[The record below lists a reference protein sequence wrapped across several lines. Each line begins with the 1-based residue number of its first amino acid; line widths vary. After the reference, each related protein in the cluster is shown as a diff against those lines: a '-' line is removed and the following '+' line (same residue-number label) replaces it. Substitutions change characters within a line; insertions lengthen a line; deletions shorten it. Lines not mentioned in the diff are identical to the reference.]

1 MKKVVT
7 TLMLVSFTLMANA
20 QGMIIDKTQARNTKK
35 AKSDTLTIDQV
46 AYRITYNSKSVT
58 DTTKTPYRYKDDE
71 MRLEIGKNG
80 VSRFYSYTRFLRK
93 QMTAEMIKKGGGI
106 DLTSIPK
113 GGAISWE
120 FYKNYPVQGKTLFLD
135 VIAPDSYQC
144 EETVETPDWQLVPDS
159 TKEILGYQ
167 CQMATTRFKG
177 RQWTVW
183 YTEDIPL
190 DEGPWKLRGLP
201 GLVLSAYD
209 AKRQYVFEGAGLEQ
223 VSTDQPV
230 VIVKDKRE
238 KISQKD
244 FRKVINRYDPIAAL
258 NSRGIKIISVKE
270 ADGSEGKLPTKMP
283 SNSIELE

>member
-20 QGMIIDKTQARNTKK
+20 QGMIIDKTQAKNTKK

-120 FYKNYPVQGKTLFLD
+120 LYKNYPVQGKTLYLD
-135 VIAPDSYQC
+135 VISLDSYQC

-230 VIVKDKRE
+230 VIVEEKRE
-238 KISQKD
+238 KISQKN
-244 FRKVINRYDPIAAL
+244 FRKVLSRYDPMAAL
-258 NSRGIKIISVKE
+258 SSRGIKIISVKE
-270 ADGSEGKLPTKMP
+270 ADGSEGKLPTKLP

>member
-7 TLMLVSFTLMANA
+7 TLMLVSFMLMANA
-20 QGMIIDKTQARNTKK
+20 QGMIIDETQARNTKK

-244 FRKVINRYDPIAAL
+244 FRKVLNRYDPIAAL

>member
-120 FYKNYPVQGKTLFLD
+120 LYKNYPVQGKTLYLD
-135 VIAPDSYQC
+135 VISLDSYQC

-230 VIVKDKRE
+230 VIVEEKRE
-238 KISQKD
+238 KISQKN
-244 FRKVINRYDPIAAL
+244 FRKLLSRYDPMAAL
-258 NSRGIKIISVKE
+258 SSRGIKIISVKE
-270 ADGSEGKLPTKMP
+270 ADGSEGKLPTKLP

>member
-71 MRLEIGKNG
+71 MRLEIGKDG

-120 FYKNYPVQGKTLFLD
+120 LYKNYPVQGKTLYLD
-135 VIAPDSYQC
+135 VISLDSYQC

-230 VIVKDKRE
+230 VIVEEKRE
-238 KISQKD
+238 KISQKN
-244 FRKVINRYDPIAAL
+244 FRKLLSRYDPMAAL
-258 NSRGIKIISVKE
+258 SSRGIKIISVKE
-270 ADGSEGKLPTKMP
+270 ADGSEGKLPTKLP

>member
-71 MRLEIGKNG
+71 MRLEIGKDG

-120 FYKNYPVQGKTLFLD
+120 LYKNYPVQGKTLYLD
-135 VIAPDSYQC
+135 VISLDSYQC

-230 VIVKDKRE
+230 VIVEEKRE
-238 KISQKD
+238 KISQKN
-244 FRKVINRYDPIAAL
+244 FRKVLSRYDPMAAL
-258 NSRGIKIISVKE
+258 SSRGIKIISVKE
-270 ADGSEGKLPTKMP
+270 ADGSEGKLPTKLP

>member
-7 TLMLVSFTLMANA
+7 TLMLVSLTLMANA

-80 VSRFYSYTRFLRK
+80 ISRFYSYTRFLRK
-93 QMTAEMIKKGGGI
+93 QMLAEMIEKGGGI
-106 DLTSIPK
+106 DMASIPK
-113 GGAISWE
+113 GGSISWE
-120 FYKNYPVQGKTLFLD
+120 FYKNYPVQGKTLYLD

-159 TKEILGYQ
+159 TKEFLGYQ

-244 FRKVINRYDPIAAL
+244 FRKVLNRYDPIAAL

>member
-120 FYKNYPVQGKTLFLD
+120 LYKNYPVQGKSLYLD
-135 VIAPDSYQC
+135 VISLDSYQC

-230 VIVKDKRE
+230 VIVEEKRE
-238 KISQKD
+238 KISQKN
-244 FRKVINRYDPIAAL
+244 FRKVLSRYDPMAAL
-258 NSRGIKIISVKE
+258 SSRGIKIISVKE
-270 ADGSEGKLPTKMP
+270 ADGSEGKLPTKLP

>member
-1 MKKVVT
+1 MKKIVT

-35 AKSDTLTIDQV
+35 AKSDTLIIDQV
-46 AYRITYNSKSVT
+46 AYRITYHSKSVT

-80 VSRFYSYTRFLRK
+80 VSRFYSYTRFLRN
-93 QMTAEMIKKGGGI
+93 QMMVGMIKKGGGI
-106 DLTSIPK
+106 DMTSIPK
-113 GGAISWE
+113 GGTISWE
-120 FYKNYPVQGKTLFLD
+120 LYKNYPVQGKTLYLD
-135 VIAPDSYQC
+135 VISLDSYQC
-144 EETVETPDWQLVPDS
+144 EEAVETPDWQVVPDS

-223 VSTDQPV
+223 VGTDQPV
-230 VIVKDKRE
+230 VIAEEKRE

-244 FRKVINRYDPIAAL
+244 FRKVLNRYDPIAAL

>member
-1 MKKVVT
+1 MKRIAAT
-7 TLMLVSFTLMANA
+7 LLMATLMLSASA

-93 QMTAEMIKKGGGI
+93 QMLAAMIEKGGGI
-106 DLTSIPK
+106 DMASIPK
-113 GGAISWE
+113 GGSISWE

-223 VSTDQPV
+223 VSTDQSV

-244 FRKVINRYDPIAAL
+244 FRKVLNRYDPIAAL

>member
-120 FYKNYPVQGKTLFLD
+120 LYKNYPVQGKTLYLD
-135 VIAPDSYQC
+135 VISLDSYQC

-159 TKEILGYQ
+159 TMEILGYQ

-230 VIVKDKRE
+230 VIVEEKRE
-238 KISQKD
+238 KISQKN
-244 FRKVINRYDPIAAL
+244 FRKVLSRYDPMAAL
-258 NSRGIKIISVKE
+258 SSRGIKIISVKE
-270 ADGSEGKLPTKMP
+270 ADGSEGKLPTKLP

>member
-1 MKKVVT
+1 MKKVIT

-20 QGMIIDKTQARNTKK
+20 QGMIIDKTQARNTIK

-120 FYKNYPVQGKTLFLD
+120 LYKNYPVQGKTLYLD
-135 VIAPDSYQC
+135 VISLDSYQC

-223 VSTDQPV
+223 VSTGQPV
-230 VIVKDKRE
+230 VIVEEKRE
-238 KISQKD
+238 KISQKN
-244 FRKVINRYDPIAAL
+244 FRKVLSRYDPMAAL
-258 NSRGIKIISVKE
+258 SSRGIKIISVKE
-270 ADGSEGKLPTKMP
+270 ADGSEGKLPTKLP

>member
-35 AKSDTLTIDQV
+35 AESDTLTIDQV

-201 GLVLSAYD
+201 GLVLLAYD

-244 FRKVINRYDPIAAL
+244 FRKVLNRYDPIAAL

>member
-93 QMTAEMIKKGGGI
+93 QMTAEKIKKGGGI

-120 FYKNYPVQGKTLFLD
+120 LYKNYPVQGKTLYLD
-135 VIAPDSYQC
+135 VISLDSYQC

-230 VIVKDKRE
+230 VIVEEKRE
-238 KISQKD
+238 KISQKN
-244 FRKVINRYDPIAAL
+244 FRKVLSRYDPMAAL
-258 NSRGIKIISVKE
+258 SSRGIKIISVKE
-270 ADGSEGKLPTKMP
+270 ADGSEGKLPTKLP

>member
-20 QGMIIDKTQARNTKK
+20 QGMIIDETQARNTKK

-46 AYRITYNSKSVT
+46 AYRITYNSKSVA

-106 DLTSIPK
+106 DMTSIPK

-120 FYKNYPVQGKTLFLD
+120 LYKNYPVQGKTLYLD
-135 VIAPDSYQC
+135 VISLDSYQC

-230 VIVKDKRE
+230 VIVEEKRE
-238 KISQKD
+238 KISQKN
-244 FRKVINRYDPIAAL
+244 FRKVLSRYDPMAAL
-258 NSRGIKIISVKE
+258 SSRGIKIISVKE
-270 ADGSEGKLPTKMP
+270 ADGSEGKLPTKLP

>member
-7 TLMLVSFTLMANA
+7 TLMLVSLTLMANA

-35 AKSDTLTIDQV
+35 AKSDTLTIDNV
-46 AYRITYNSKSVT
+46 AYRITYNTKSVT

-93 QMTAEMIKKGGGI
+93 QMLAEMIEKGGGI
-106 DLTSIPK
+106 DMASIPK
-113 GGAISWE
+113 GGSISWE
-120 FYKNYPVQGKTLFLD
+120 FYKNYPVQGKTLYLD

-159 TKEILGYQ
+159 TKEFLGYQ

-244 FRKVINRYDPIAAL
+244 FRKVLNRYDPIAAL

>member
-20 QGMIIDKTQARNTKK
+20 QGMIIDETQARNTKK

-120 FYKNYPVQGKTLFLD
+120 LYKNYPVQGKTLYLD
-135 VIAPDSYQC
+135 VISLDSYQC

-230 VIVKDKRE
+230 VIVEEKRE
-238 KISQKD
+238 KISQKN
-244 FRKVINRYDPIAAL
+244 FRKVLSRYDPMAAL
-258 NSRGIKIISVKE
+258 SSRGIKIISVKE
-270 ADGSEGKLPTKMP
+270 ADGSEGKLPTKLP

>member
-120 FYKNYPVQGKTLFLD
+120 LYKNYPVQGKTLYLD
-135 VIAPDSYQC
+135 VISLDSYQC

-230 VIVKDKRE
+230 VIVEEKRE
-238 KISQKD
+238 KISQKN
-244 FRKVINRYDPIAAL
+244 FRKVLSRYDPMAAL
-258 NSRGIKIISVKE
+258 TSRGIKIISVKE
-270 ADGSEGKLPTKMP
+270 ADGSEGKLPTKLP

>member
-1 MKKVVT
+1 MKTIVT
-7 TLMLVSFTLMANA
+7 TLLLASLTLTASA
-20 QGMIIDKTQARNTKK
+20 QGMTTDKKQAKYTKK

-46 AYRITYNSKSVT
+46 AYRITYKSKSVK
-58 DTTKTPYRYKDDE
+58 DTTKTPYKYRDDE

-80 VSRFYSYTRFLRK
+80 VSRFYSYTRFLRN
-93 QMTAEMIKKGGGI
+93 QMMVGMIKKGGGI
-106 DLTSIPK
+106 DMTSIPK
-113 GGAISWE
+113 GGAIAWE
-120 FYKNYPVQGKTLFLD
+120 FYKNYPAQGKTLYLD
-135 VIAPDSYQC
+135 VISLDSYQC
-144 EETVETPDWQLVPDS
+144 EEAVETPDWQVVPDS

-223 VSTDQPV
+223 VGTDQPV
-230 VIVKDKRE
+230 VIVNEKRE

-244 FRKVINRYDPIAAL
+244 FRKVLNRYDPIAAL

>member
-120 FYKNYPVQGKTLFLD
+120 LYKNYPVQGKTLYLD
-135 VIAPDSYQC
+135 VISLDSYQC

-230 VIVKDKRE
+230 VIVEEKRE
-238 KISQKD
+238 KISQKN
-244 FRKVINRYDPIAAL
+244 FRKVLSRYDPMAAL
-258 NSRGIKIISVKE
+258 SSRGIKIISVKE
-270 ADGSEGKLPTKMP
+270 ADGSEGKLPTKLP

>member
-93 QMTAEMIKKGGGI
+93 QMLAEMIEKGGGI
-106 DLTSIPK
+106 DMASIPK
-113 GGAISWE
+113 GGSISWE

-144 EETVETPDWQLVPDS
+144 EVTVETPDWQLVPDS

-244 FRKVINRYDPIAAL
+244 FRKVLNRYDPIAAL

>member
-1 MKKVVT
+1 
-7 TLMLVSFTLMANA
+7 MLVSLTLMANA

-35 AKSDTLTIDQV
+35 AKSDTLTIDNV
-46 AYRITYNSKSVT
+46 AYRITYNTKSVT

-80 VSRFYSYTRFLRK
+80 ISRFYSYTRFLRK
-93 QMTAEMIKKGGGI
+93 QMLAEMIEKGGGI
-106 DLTSIPK
+106 DMASIPK
-113 GGAISWE
+113 GGSISWE
-120 FYKNYPVQGKTLFLD
+120 FYKNYPVQGKTLYLD
-135 VIAPDSYQC
+135 IISLDSYQC

-230 VIVKDKRE
+230 VIVEEKRE
-238 KISQKD
+238 KISQKN
-244 FRKVINRYDPIAAL
+244 FRKVLSRYDPMAAL
-258 NSRGIKIISVKE
+258 SSRGIKIISVKE

>member
-120 FYKNYPVQGKTLFLD
+120 LYKNYPVQGKTLYLD
-135 VIAPDSYQC
+135 VISLDSYQC

-230 VIVKDKRE
+230 VIVEEKRE
-238 KISQKD
+238 KISQKN
-244 FRKVINRYDPIAAL
+244 FRKVLSRYDPMAAL
-258 NSRGIKIISVKE
+258 SSRGIKIISVKE

>member
-20 QGMIIDKTQARNTKK
+20 QGMIIDETQARNTKK

-46 AYRITYNSKSVT
+46 AYRITYNSKSVA

-120 FYKNYPVQGKTLFLD
+120 LYKNYPVQGKTLYLD
-135 VIAPDSYQC
+135 VISLDSYQC

-230 VIVKDKRE
+230 VIVEEKRE
-238 KISQKD
+238 KISQKN
-244 FRKVINRYDPIAAL
+244 FRKVLSRYDPMAAL
-258 NSRGIKIISVKE
+258 SSRGIKIISVKE
-270 ADGSEGKLPTKMP
+270 ADGSEGKLPTKLP

>member
-46 AYRITYNSKSVT
+46 AYRITYTSKSVT

-120 FYKNYPVQGKTLFLD
+120 LYKNYPVQGKTLYLD
-135 VIAPDSYQC
+135 VISLDSYQC

-230 VIVKDKRE
+230 VIVEEKRE
-238 KISQKD
+238 KISQKN
-244 FRKVINRYDPIAAL
+244 FRKVLSRYDPMAAL
-258 NSRGIKIISVKE
+258 SSRGIKIISVKE
-270 ADGSEGKLPTKMP
+270 ADGSEGKLPTKLL

>member
-7 TLMLVSFTLMANA
+7 TLMLVSLTLMANA

-35 AKSDTLTIDQV
+35 AKSDTLTIDNV
-46 AYRITYNSKSVT
+46 AYRITYNTKSVT

-80 VSRFYSYTRFLRK
+80 ISRFYSYTRFLRK
-93 QMTAEMIKKGGGI
+93 QMLAEMIEKGGGI
-106 DLTSIPK
+106 DMASIPK
-113 GGAISWE
+113 GGSISWE
-120 FYKNYPVQGKTLFLD
+120 FYKNYPVQGKTLYLD
-135 VIAPDSYQC
+135 IISLDSYQC

-230 VIVKDKRE
+230 VIVEEKRE
-238 KISQKD
+238 KISQKNY
-244 FRKVINRYDPIAAL
+244 RKVLSRYDPMAAL
-258 NSRGIKIISVKE
+258 SSRGIKIISVKE

>member
-106 DLTSIPK
+106 DMTSIPK

-120 FYKNYPVQGKTLFLD
+120 LYKNYPVQGKTLYLD
-135 VIAPDSYQC
+135 VISLDSYQC

-230 VIVKDKRE
+230 VIVEEKRE
-238 KISQKD
+238 KISQKN
-244 FRKVINRYDPIAAL
+244 FRKVLSRYDPMAAL
-258 NSRGIKIISVKE
+258 SSRGIKIISVKE
-270 ADGSEGKLPTKMP
+270 ADGSEGKLPTKLP

>member
-120 FYKNYPVQGKTLFLD
+120 FYKNYPVQGKTLYLD

-244 FRKVINRYDPIAAL
+244 FRKVLNRYDPIAAL

>member
-20 QGMIIDKTQARNTKK
+20 QGMIINKTQARNTKK

-120 FYKNYPVQGKTLFLD
+120 LYKNYPVQGKTLFLD

-244 FRKVINRYDPIAAL
+244 FRKVLNRYDPIAAL

>member
-106 DLTSIPK
+106 DMTSIPK

-120 FYKNYPVQGKTLFLD
+120 LYKNYPVQGKTLYLD
-135 VIAPDSYQC
+135 VISLDSYQC

-209 AKRQYVFEGAGLEQ
+209 AKRQYVFEGTGLEQ
-223 VSTDQPV
+223 VSTDQSV
-230 VIVKDKRE
+230 VIVEEKRE
-238 KISQKD
+238 KISQKN
-244 FRKVINRYDPIAAL
+244 FRKVLSRYDPMAAL
-258 NSRGIKIISVKE
+258 SSRGIKIISVKE
-270 ADGSEGKLPTKMP
+270 ADGSEGKLPTKLP